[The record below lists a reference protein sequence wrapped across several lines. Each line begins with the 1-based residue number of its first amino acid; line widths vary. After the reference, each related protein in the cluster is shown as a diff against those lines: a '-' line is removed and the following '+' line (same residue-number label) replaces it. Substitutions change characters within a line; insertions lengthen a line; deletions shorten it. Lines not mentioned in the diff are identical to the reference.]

1 MHVCVCMFVCARAC
15 VGIHVCVR
23 VRMCGCEGSKGHET
37 ERAPYHER
45 EYRDLKEWRVDE
57 ANKPYVNGRRL
68 LRRGSEQGME
78 RAVDTEHQWN
88 HCIYENATI
97 KSIIKCVNW
106 KQKKRTNKI
115 RNPTKLF
122 FKQILLDPGQLHCS
136 QPCAHLPASYS
147 HRSRA
152 GSRAELFLKQQK
164 QQTIAKASRR
174 PFCTYW
180 NNLWFYLLT
189 LFHFAWGE
197 VLGIKPTAL
206 QNTLFFISDIGHIN
220 RLS

>member
-1 MHVCVCMFVCARAC
+1 MYVCVCMHVWVYMFVWCAC
-15 VGIHVCVR
+15 VGVR
-23 VRMCGCEGSKGHET
+23 GVKVMK
-37 ERAPYHER
+37 
-45 EYRDLKEWRVDE
+45 LKEHHTMKGNTEILRNGGWMKLT
-57 ANKPYVNGRRL
+57 NHMWMGRRL

-88 HCIYENATI
+88 HCIYENDTI

-136 QPCAHLPASYS
+136 QPCSHLPASYS

-152 GSRAELFLKQQK
+152 GSREELFLKQQK
-164 QQTIAKASRR
+164 QQTVAKTSRR

-180 NNLWFYLLT
+180 NDLWFYLLT

-206 QNTLFFISDIGHIN
+206 QNTLFFINGIGHIN